1 MASAPVIKSIS
12 PDTLTAGDRI
22 TSDNE
27 LTVAGTAGANSTIN
41 VFDGTTLLGTTT
53 ANSSGAWSFAT
64 RPLSDGVHSF
74 TATSADATG
83 TSPASAALSATI
95 VPNVNSFSG
104 TSGSFVTVDGMRAG
118 VQNANE
124 SWSLTSPDSHT
135 LRFSLHSGD
144 NWSTSGWNDLTQNR
158 GAERSEIR
166 MVPEYAQGT
175 QINVDYQFTMQ
186 PGATNT
192 ASWLLLGQFHQD
204 PADGPV
210 PFAVEMVGERMRITV
225 RYQEP
230 GQSGTTTKAVYTD
243 PNPIQRGHSYD
254 MNIQVKFDNNGNGYL
269 DVWRDGVQI
278 VDYNGS
284 IGYGSGQTYYWK
296 EGIYRSPAAETMTVD
311 YANLHITTGSAP
323 VPTVPTTP
331 TTPTNPTNPT
341 NPVNLA
347 PTVTQASAL
356 PGTGIEHVGDTI
368 TLTLGFS
375 EAVTVTGTP
384 TLSLNDGGQA
394 TYFGGSGSNTLTFK
408 TTVAATDRDTS
419 ALAITGVNLAGGSI
433 KDASGLPAN
442 LSGALKTF
450 TGLQVDVDPITPTNP
465 TSPTSPSSVR
475 PVLTVA
481 DHTLTVNGR
490 GGTADL
496 GVKVSTTDPN
506 DRVTVN
512 IRGLASYETI
522 TDGLGHTF
530 SGRDITLTKAQ
541 VDSGLTLHNYYRGW
555 RDPVDTITLTA
566 TAKDPVTGAVTTS
579 ASQTMTLAD
588 APRGASIPN
597 TTAPHTATVTPQT
610 PTVMAPSTSTPSPV
624 NSTVTAPQPISVT
637 NAPPGIAAATAP
649 ATTTAAAS
657 STSPGSALL
666 SRIGDFAAGG
676 VATSTPQVINVGDL
690 SPATSSPATSL
701 ANQSFALLNQYMA
714 ANTGRVDPGQIV
726 AATTNGTTPGLE
738 SFLTRPPA

>member
-12 PDTLTAGDRI
+12 PDTLTVGDRI

-27 LTVAGTAGANSTIN
+27 LTVAGTAGANSTVN

-53 ANSSGAWSFAT
+53 ANSSGAWAFAT
-64 RPLSDGVHSF
+64 KPLSDGVHSF

-95 VPNVNSFSG
+95 VPNINSFSG
-104 TSGSFVTVDGMRAG
+104 ATGSSVTIDGIRAG

-124 SWSLTSPDSHT
+124 SWSLTSPDTHT
-135 LRFSLHSGD
+135 LRFSLRSGD
-144 NWSTSGWNDLTQNR
+144 NWSTSGWNDLTQNN

-166 MVPEYAQGT
+166 LLPEYAQHT
-175 QINVDYQFTMQ
+175 QINVDYQLTVQ

-192 ASWLLLGQFHQD
+192 ASWMLLSQFHET
-204 PADGPV
+204 PSDGPP
-210 PFAVEMVGERMRITV
+210 PFAVEMVGERMRIV
-225 RYQEP
+225 LRYQEP
-230 GQSGTTTKAVYTD
+230 GQSGTTTKVVYTD

-254 MNIQVKFDNNGNGYL
+254 MNIQVNFDNTGNGYL
-269 DVWRDGVQI
+269 NVWRDGVQI

-284 IGYGSGQTYYWK
+284 IGYESGQSYYWK
-296 EGIYRSPAAETMTVD
+296 EGVYRSPAAETMTVD
-311 YANLHITTGSAP
+311 FSNLHITTGSAP
-323 VPTVPTTP
+323 APTVPTTP
-331 TTPTNPTNPT
+331 TTPTNPTT
-341 NPVNLA
+341 PVNLA

-375 EAVTVTGTP
+375 EAVTVSGTP
-384 TLSLNDGGQA
+384 TLSLNDGGKA
-394 TYFGGSGSNTLTFK
+394 TYVGGTGSNTLTFK
-408 TTVAATDRDTS
+408 TTVAATDTDTA
-419 ALAITGVNLAGGSI
+419 ALAITGVNLTGASI
-433 KDASGLPAN
+433 KDASGLAAN

-450 TGLQVDVDPITPTNP
+450 TGLQVDVDPISPTTPTSPTNP
-465 TSPTSPSSVR
+465 TTPTSPSSVA
-475 PVLTVA
+475 PVLAVADPTLTVA
-481 DHTLTVNGR
+481 GR
-490 GGTADL
+490 GGTIGL

-506 DRVTVN
+506 DKVTVN

-530 SGRDITLTKAQ
+530 SGRNITLTKEQ
-541 VDSGLTLHNYYRGW
+541 VDSGLTLHNYYRGS
-555 RDPVDTITLTA
+555 RDPVDTIWLTA
-566 TAKDPVTGAVTTS
+566 TAKDPVTGAITTS
-579 ASQTMTLAD
+579 ATQKMTLSD
-588 APRGASIPN
+588 APSA
-597 TTAPHTATVTPQT
+597 TTTTPQTSTVTPSAT
-610 PTVMAPSTSTPSPV
+610 STSSPII
-624 NSTVTAPQPISVT
+624 STVTAPQPISVT
-637 NAPPGIAAATAP
+637 DAPPATTTATAP
-649 ATTTAAAS
+649 ATTTTAAS

-676 VATSTPQVINVGDL
+676 VATSTPQVINVADL
-690 SPATSSPATSL
+690 SPATSSPAASL

-726 AATTNGTTPGLE
+726 AATSNGTTWGQD